1 MKVILK
7 KSVSGVGEANTVKE
21 VADGYARN
29 FLLPQGI
36 AEVATPDRVKALEA
50 EQAAHAETMMAK
62 KGEFEGLLGKLPEA
76 GITFKKKLT
85 KTGKLFAAI
94 TPEHIAEELGRLF
107 KIEITPAM
115 IKVEQSI
122 KEAGEHVVDLVLHPD
137 VRGKLKV
144 NVEEEK

>member
-7 KSVSGVGEANTVKE
+7 KSISGIGEAGTVKE

-36 AEVATPDRVKALEA
+36 VEVATPDRIKALTA
-50 EQAAHAETMMAK
+50 EQAAKTEALMAK
-62 KGEFEGLLGKLPEA
+62 KGDFEAILAQIPEA

-94 TPEHIAEELGRLF
+94 SSEHIATVLSDLF
-107 KIEITPAM
+107 KTEIKPGM
-115 IKVEQSI
+115 VKVGNQI
-122 KEAGEHVVDLVLHPD
+122 KEAGEHTVELVLHPD

-144 NVEEEK
+144 NVEEDK